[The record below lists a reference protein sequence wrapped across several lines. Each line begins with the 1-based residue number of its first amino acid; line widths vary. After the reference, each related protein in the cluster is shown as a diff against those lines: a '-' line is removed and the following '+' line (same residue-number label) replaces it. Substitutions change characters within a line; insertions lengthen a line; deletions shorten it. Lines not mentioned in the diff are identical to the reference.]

1 MNHPTN
7 IADKIG
13 KLSEI
18 DTSEQGLSNLSPL
31 EQFEWLVRAEL
42 QQQRSTSRMEQEIEA
57 LTAQIAYLT
66 ERLAEIRY
74 TLVDE
79 IREERELI

>member
-7 IADKIG
+7 IADRIG

-31 EQFEWLVRAEL
+31 EKFEWLVQAEL
-42 QQQRSTSRMEQEIEA
+42 QQQRSTSRMEQGIEA
-57 LTAQIAYLT
+57 LTAQITYLT
-66 ERLAEIRY
+66 ERLAEIRSP
-74 TLVDE
+74 LSMKFV
-79 IREERELI
+79 RRGS